1 MTFIRPSIAEN
12 AVIRTQHA
20 TGNYRPLTGEQ
31 RHQIDQL
38 IAECRKGRL
47 SRTDIAVRLE
57 HIAGVDR

>member
-12 AVIRTQHA
+12 AVIRIQHA
-20 TGNYRPLTGEQ
+20 TGNYQPLTNEQ

-38 IAECRKGRL
+38 ITECRKGHL